1 MATLMSGSAVRL
13 PRGLPAWLRGGR
25 RSPREIGPMLLAA
38 GLGALLI
45 WQLVRLVWTV
55 VTPLSPLGAWQPQA
69 AVIASPAE
77 RRALFASF
85 DPFFRSAPQGPAS
98 ATVTALGLTLFGIN
112 INEATGGGSA
122 IIAGEDGLQTSFAVG
137 DEIAPGVR
145 LVGVAFDHVL
155 LDRGGARESLFLDQ
169 SGDAA
174 AANPAGASPAAAL
187 PAPTAEVGSAPAG
200 NGNASGELSPA
211 TVKAGVGFAP
221 RAENGRVTGLV
232 VQPQGDGA
240 AFRAAGLRPGDVIR
254 SVNGRPI
261 GSAGDAAALANQIAP
276 GARLSL
282 EVERGAGVVPVAIFL
297 SKQ

>member
-1 MATLMSGSAVRL
+1 MATLMSGSAFRL
-13 PRGLPAWLRGGR
+13 PRGLPTWLRGGR
-25 RSPREIGPMLLAA
+25 RSPREIGPVLLAA
-38 GLGALLI
+38 VLGALLI
-45 WQLVRLVWTV
+45 WQLVRLLWTV
-55 VTPLSPLGAWQPQA
+55 ITPLSPLGAWQPQA

-122 IIAGEDGLQTSFAVG
+122 IIAGEDGVQTSYAVG
-137 DEIAPGVR
+137 EEIAPGVK

-169 SGDAA
+169 SGEAALAAPATPLPTPTPEVGAA
-174 AANPAGASPAAAL
+174 ASSGVS
-187 PAPTAEVGSAPAG
+187 
-200 NGNASGELSPA
+200 ASGEMTPETL
-211 TVKAGVGFAP
+211 KAGVGFAP

-240 AFRAAGLRPGDVIR
+240 VFRAAGLRPGDVIR
-254 SVNGRPI
+254 GVNGRPI

-276 GARLSL
+276 GARISL
-282 EVERGAGVVPVAIFL
+282 EVERGASVVPVAIFL

>member
-13 PRGLPAWLRGGR
+13 PRGLPAWLRPGR
-25 RSPREIGPMLLAA
+25 RSPREIGPLLLAA
-38 GLGALLI
+38 LLGAVLVL
-45 WQLVRLVWTV
+45 QLVRLMWTV
-55 VTPLSPLGAWQPQA
+55 ITPLSPLGAWQPQA

-85 DPFFRSAPQGPAS
+85 DPFFRSNAQGPAS
-98 ATVTALGLTLFGIN
+98 ATVTALGLVLFGVN

-122 IIAGEDGLQTSFAVG
+122 IIAGEDGVQTSYAVG

-155 LDRGGARESLFLDQ
+155 LDRSGARESLFLDQ

-174 AANPAGASPAAAL
+174 AANPAAAL
-187 PAPTAEVGSAPAG
+187 PAPVTEVGSAPAST
-200 NGNASGELSPA
+200 NNASGELSPA
-211 TVKAGVGFAP
+211 TLKAGVGFAP

-240 AFRAAGLRPGDVIR
+240 VFRAAGLRPGDVVR

-261 GSAGDAAALANQIAP
+261 GSAGDAASLANQIAP

-282 EVERGAGVVPVAIFL
+282 EVERGASVVPIAIFL

>member
-1 MATLMSGSAVRL
+1 MATLMSGSAFRL
-13 PRGLPAWLRGGR
+13 SRGLPTWLRGGR
-25 RSPREIGPMLLAA
+25 RSPREIGPVLLA
-38 GLGALLI
+38 GVLGAVLI
-45 WQLVRLVWTV
+45 WQLVRLLWTV
-55 VTPLSPLGAWQPQA
+55 ITPLSPLGAWQPQA

-85 DPFFRSAPQGPAS
+85 DPFFRSAPEGPAS

-122 IIAGEDGLQTSFAVG
+122 IIAGEDGVQTSYAVG
-137 DEIAPGVR
+137 DEIAPGVK

-169 SGDAA
+169 SGEAA
-174 AANPAGASPAAAL
+174 VATPATPLPSPT
-187 PAPTAEVGSAPAG
+187 PEVGSTATAG
-200 NGNASGELSPA
+200 VSASGEMSPA
-211 TVKAGVGFAP
+211 TLKAGVGFAP
-221 RAENGRVTGLV
+221 RAEDGRVTGLV

-240 AFRAAGLRPGDVIR
+240 IFRAAGLRPGDVIR

-276 GARLSL
+276 GARISL
-282 EVERGAGVVPVAIFL
+282 EVERGASVVPVAIFL

>member
-1 MATLMSGSAVRL
+1 MATLMSGSAFRL
-13 PRGLPAWLRGGR
+13 PRGLPVWLRAGR
-25 RSPREIGPMLLAA
+25 RSPREIGPLLLA
-38 GLGALLI
+38 GLLGALLI
-45 WQLVRLVWTV
+45 WQLVRLLWTV
-55 VTPLSPLGAWQPQA
+55 ITPLSPLGAWQPQA

-122 IIAGEDGLQTSFAVG
+122 IIAGEDGVQTSYAVG

-169 SGDAA
+169 SGEAA
-174 AANPAGASPAAAL
+174 VANPATPLPSPT
-187 PAPTAEVGSAPAG
+187 PEVGSTG
-200 NGNASGELSPA
+200 TTGVSASGEMSPA
-211 TVKAGVGFAP
+211 TLKAGVGFAP

-240 AFRAAGLRPGDVIR
+240 VFRAAGLRPGDVIR

-276 GARLSL
+276 GARISL
-282 EVERGAGVVPVAIFL
+282 EVERGASVVPVAIFL
-297 SKQ
+297 SK

>member
-1 MATLMSGSAVRL
+1 MATLMSGSAFRL
-13 PRGLPAWLRGGR
+13 PRGLPTWLRAGR
-25 RSPREIGPMLLAA
+25 RSPREIGPLLLAA
-38 GLGALLI
+38 LLGALLI
-45 WQLVRLVWTV
+45 WQLVRLLWTII
-55 VTPLSPLGAWQPQA
+55 TPLSPLGAWQPQA

-122 IIAGEDGLQTSFAVG
+122 IIAGEDGVQTSYAVG
-137 DEIAPGVR
+137 DEIAPGVK

-169 SGDAA
+169 SGEAA
-174 AANPAGASPAAAL
+174 VAAPATPLPSPT
-187 PAPTAEVGSAPAG
+187 PEVGSTATAG
-200 NGNASGELSPA
+200 VSASGEMSPA
-211 TVKAGVGFAP
+211 TLKAGVGFAP

-240 AFRAAGLRPGDVIR
+240 VFRAAGLRPGDVIR

-261 GSAGDAAALANQIAP
+261 GSASDAAALANQIAP
-276 GARLSL
+276 GARISL
-282 EVERGAGVVPVAIFL
+282 EVERGASVVPVAIFL
-297 SKQ
+297 SKS

>member
-13 PRGLPAWLRGGR
+13 PRALPTWLRAGR
-25 RSPREIGPMLLAA
+25 HSPRDVAPLLGITLLGA
-38 GLGALLI
+38 GLVWQSVSLL
-45 WQLVRLVWTV
+45 WTLIV
-55 VTPLSPLGAWQPQA
+55 PLSSFGMWQPQT

-77 RRALFASF
+77 RRALFISI
-85 DPFFRSAPQGPAS
+85 DPFFRSAGQGAAT
-98 ATVTALGLTLFGIN
+98 ATVTSAGLTLFGIN

-122 IIAGEDGLQTSFAVG
+122 IIAGEDGIQNSYAVG
-137 DEIAPGVR
+137 DEIAPGLK

-174 AANPAGASPAAAL
+174 TAGSGTPL
-187 PAPTAEVGSAPAG
+187 PAPTPEIGSAPAG
-200 NGNASGELSPA
+200 GGSPSGELSPEA
-211 TVKAGVGFAP
+211 LKAGVGFTP
-221 RAENGRVTGLV
+221 RAEAGKVTGLV

-261 GSAGDAAALANQIAP
+261 GGAGDAASLAGQLVP
-276 GARLSL
+276 GARVSL
-282 EVERGAGVVPVAIFL
+282 EVERGAGVVPIALFL
-297 SKQ
+297 TKQ